1 MSIIDSKGRLFGKL
15 SILDL
20 AAAAVILLVIV
31 GVFFFPGT
39 PLTANLVAQTKQQP
53 VEVKVLVRG
62 LSVDDFDG
70 LVKEFK
76 REKNAD
82 IVIRN
87 QPAGKVE
94 IISTETLARTT
105 PVPQPDGSVKALPD
119 PRPEIRMIRD
129 VVMTVQSNAQIT
141 EQGVLLGSSKQ
152 VKIGSSIQLQG
163 SLYDF
168 SGTVISINPKDG
180 GNA

>member
-1 MSIIDSKGRLFGKL
+1 MKIIDSKGRLFGKL
-15 SILDL
+15 SLLDL
-20 AAAAVILLVIV
+20 AAAAVILLVFI

-39 PLTANLVAQTKQQP
+39 PLTKNLVAQTKQQP

-62 LSVDDFDG
+62 LSVANFEN
-70 LVKEFK
+70 LVKEFE
-76 REKNAD
+76 REKKAD

-94 IISTETLARTT
+94 IISTQTLPRTT

-119 PRPEIRMIRD
+119 PRPEIKMIRD
-129 VVMTVQSNAQIT
+129 VVMNLKSNAEVT
-141 EQGVLLGSSKQ
+141 KSGVLLGSSKK

-163 SLYDF
+163 SIYDF
-168 SGTVISINPKDG
+168 SGTVIAIDTDS
-180 GNA
+180 